1 MKVLLIQPRRSS
13 GLGFHPH
20 AVVEP
25 LGLEMVAGALEGHHV
40 DLLDL
45 FPSEDLTAAIE
56 SFRPDACGISCT
68 FTVDV
73 HRTLEIAAKIKEI
86 HPRCFVFVGGHHATL
101 NPLDFF
107 HEAVDAVILGE
118 GETTAPALLHALQ
131 TGSDIQSVPGLM
143 LFTPGGPH
151 FTGVRPLLEELDR
164 LPFPARHLTSP
175 YRRRYHL
182 GLGPI
187 ATVETAR
194 GCPYRCNFCSVWRFY
209 RRRFRAKSP
218 ERVIAELQATPGPLV
233 LFTDDNFLTD
243 IHRASRIAE
252 LVRHHRVR
260 KEFLFQA
267 RSDSI
272 VRHPEVIAQWRK
284 AGLSSVFI
292 GFEKIDDEA
301 LESVEKRNSVANNER
316 ALEILRRHKV
326 RVVASFI
333 IDPSDGPNEF
343 ARLREYIRRLRI
355 RTPTFSVL
363 TPLPGTQLF
372 EALRHRLT
380 TTNYEL
386 FDLLHAVLP
395 TRLSLPEFYRELAR
409 LYRFAY
415 LGQLANWINTAGAL
429 ASGLVRGRLS
439 LGRVKDSILA
449 GWHLFN
455 PGSYLADHAR
465 AAGSS

>member
-1 MKVLLIQPRRSS
+1 MKILLIQPRRSS

-20 AVVEP
+20 ALVEP
-25 LGLEMVAGALEGHHV
+25 LGLEMVAGALDAHQV
-40 DLLDL
+40 SILDLL
-45 FPSEDLTAAIE
+45 PSENLQAALE

-73 HRTLEIAAKIKEI
+73 YRTLEIAAKIKEI
-86 HPRCFVFVGGHHATL
+86 LPHCFVFVGGHHATL
-101 NPLDFF
+101 NPMDFF
-107 HEAVDAVILGE
+107 QGSVDAVILGE
-118 GETTAPALLHALQ
+118 GETIAPALLRALQ
-131 TGSDIQSVPGLM
+131 TGEDLRTVPGLM
-143 LFTPGGPH
+143 LFTPEGPY
-151 FTGVRPLLEELDR
+151 FTGLRSLLEDLDH
-164 LPFPARHLTSP
+164 LPFPARHLTAP
-175 YRRRYHL
+175 YRRHYHL
-182 GLGPI
+182 GLNPI

-209 RRRFRAKSP
+209 RKRFRSKSP
-218 ERVIAELQATPGPLV
+218 ERVIAELLATPGSQV

-243 IHRASRIAE
+243 IRRAFRIAE
-252 LVRHHRVR
+252 LVRQHRIR

-272 VRHPEVIAQWRK
+272 VRHPEVITEWRK

-316 ALEILRRHKV
+316 ALEILRRLKI

-333 IDPSDGPNEF
+333 VDPNDGPNEF
-343 ARLREYIRRLRI
+343 SRLRAYVRRLRI

-372 EALRHRLT
+372 ETLRQRLT

-395 TRLSLPEFYRELAR
+395 TRLPLPEFYREMAR
-409 LYRFAY
+409 LYRSAY
-415 LGQLANWINTAGAL
+415 LGQFANWLSTARAL
-429 ASGLVRGRLS
+429 TAGLVRGRIS
-439 LGRVKDSILA
+439 LGRVKDSVLA
-449 GWHLFN
+449 GWNLFN
-455 PGSYLADHAR
+455 PRSYLADHAR
-465 AAGSS
+465 TAMG

>member
-1 MKVLLIQPRRSS
+1 M
-13 GLGFHPH
+13 GFHPH

-25 LGLEMVAGALEGHHV
+25 LGLEMVARALEGHHV
-40 DLLDL
+40 EILDL
-45 FPSEDLTAAIE
+45 FPSENLTAAIE
-56 SFRPDACGISCT
+56 SLRPDACGISCT

-73 HRTLEIAAKIKEI
+73 YRTLEIAAKVKEMQ
-86 HPRCFVFVGGHHATL
+86 PQCFVFVGGHHATL
-101 NPLDFF
+101 NPMDFL

-131 TGSDIQSVPGLM
+131 TGADLQSVPGLM
-143 LFTPGGPH
+143 LFTPEGPR
-151 FTGVRPLLEELDR
+151 FTGMRPLLEDLDR
-164 LPFPARHLTSP
+164 LPFPARHLTAP
-175 YRRRYHL
+175 YRRHYHL
-182 GLGPI
+182 GLNPI

-209 RRRFRAKSP
+209 RRRFRMKSP
-218 ERVIAELQATPGPLV
+218 ERVIAELVTTPGSHV

-243 IHRASRIAE
+243 IRRASRIAE
-252 LVRHHRVR
+252 LVRQNRIR

-272 VRHPEVIAQWRK
+272 VRHPDVIAQWRK
-284 AGLSSVFI
+284 AGLTSVFI

-301 LESVEKRNSVANNER
+301 LESVEKNNCVANNER
-316 ALEILRRHKV
+316 ALEILRRHRV

-333 IDPSDGPNEF
+333 IDPTDGPSEF
-343 ARLREYIRRLRI
+343 ARLREYVRRLRI

-372 EALRHRLT
+372 EALRQRLT

-395 TRLSLPEFYRELAR
+395 TRLSLPEFYRELAK
-409 LYRFAY
+409 LYRSAY
-415 LGQLANWINTAGAL
+415 LGQLANWASTAGAL
-429 ASGLVRGRLS
+429 IAGLVRGQLS
-439 LGRVKDSILA
+439 LSRVKDSILA

-455 PGSYLADHAR
+455 PRSYLAGHEGT
-465 AAGSS
+465 AGS